1 MRGFGVARLGDEVEY
16 LLANILLD
24 GEGADLLLD
33 AADLLEGL
41 LRALAPV
48 GFARFVAASNRE
60 VILTIGVG
68 QLLVG
73 RLHLLE
79 LPRPGTVQLALCR
92 GAVLLRGERAV
103 VLLLGGGLLMRE
115 VDQPGAGDSLL
126 IQLGNELAVGI
137 DLLLDIRDLLVDIC
151 GHGGAIVDGKALGL
165 QVIDLLDAGELLLI
179 EIIGALDV
187 GRQRAFR

>member
-1 MRGFGVARLGDEVEY
+1 MTDLSSPSKTGRALNSLQMSEINRYAPRL
-16 LLANILLD
+16 
-24 GEGADLLLD
+24 
-33 AADLLEGL
+33 L

-60 VILTIGVG
+60 VVLTIGVG

-126 IQLGNELAVGI
+126 IQLGNELAVGV